1 MKIVLPIG
9 NWLVGGWRGCCW
21 GRGTRWSRGWPGS
34 YGPTMYHWPH
44 FPPKFWLIQ
53 NLSPLLTNLSQNG
66 SFILIGGK
74 TLEKVKQKLVV
85 LPNFIP
91 RNKPEYQI
99 KERFI
104 NINGHWN
111 NMSLSDH
118 SQFPIPTLKELG
130 IRKALHKSS
139 YKIRRLLQKH
149 GELE

>member
-1 MKIVLPIG
+1 
-9 NWLVGGWRGCCW
+9 
-21 GRGTRWSRGWPGS
+21 
-34 YGPTMYHWPH
+34 MYHWPH

-91 RNKPEYQI
+91 RNKPEYQT

-104 NINGHWN
+104 NINGH
-111 NMSLSDH
+111 
-118 SQFPIPTLKELG
+118 
-130 IRKALHKSS
+130 
-139 YKIRRLLQKH
+139 
-149 GELE
+149 